1 MADLEFRGLCI
12 DYGAGAGRKRV
23 IDALNLVV
31 PNGQIVGLVG
41 ESGSGK
47 STLAR
52 AAFGMVPL
60 SAGQICV
67 DGMDVRKRRPIGALQ
82 MIFQDPTASLDPRMS
97 IGRSIAEAIRPGLGV
112 SQRDLPGE
120 VGRLLTMV
128 GIDPARAGNLPG
140 AFSGGQR
147 QRVAIARA
155 LASRPSVIVADEI
168 TSALDVSVQAAM
180 LNLLRSLQAT
190 LGLGMLFI
198 SHNIAVVR
206 YISDIVAVLHR
217 GRIVEIQPADRL
229 FEDARHPYTRALL
242 EAGRLEHGV
251 GDLQRGG

>member
-1 MADLEFRGLCI
+1 MPDLEFRGLCI
-12 DYGAGAGRKRV
+12 DYGAGPARKRV
-23 IDALNLVV
+23 IDSLDLTVAS
-31 PNGQIVGLVG
+31 GQIVGLVG

-47 STLAR
+47 SSLAR
-52 AAFGMVPL
+52 AAFGMVPIR
-60 SAGQICV
+60 SGRICFDGV
-67 DGMDVRKRRPIGALQ
+67 DIRRHRAVGALQ
-82 MIFQDPTASLDPRMS
+82 MVFQDPAASLDPRMS
-97 IGRSIAEAIRPGLGV
+97 IGRSVAEAIRPGQGV
-112 SQRDLPGE
+112 DKPDLPGE
-120 VGRLLTMV
+120 VARLLKLV
-128 GIDPARAGNLPG
+128 GIDPARAGDVPG
-140 AFSGGQR
+140 GLSGGQR

-180 LNLLRSLQAT
+180 LNLLRSLQET

-229 FEDARHPYTRALL
+229 FEDARHPYTRTLL
-242 EAGRLEHGV
+242 EAGRQEHASRV
-251 GDLQRGG
+251 S